1 MSETVYV
8 IRHNETQVYHSNEGC
23 QMLAQAGAYR
33 SVALDRVEATHRECR
48 YGDCG
53 GSDDKDNVYDAPC
66 PACGKIVAKNALR
79 HHLPCDGDSEV
90 VADD

>member
-8 IRHNETQVYHSNEGC
+8 IRNNETQVYHSNEDC
-23 QMLAQAGAYR
+23 QTLQQARAYR
-33 SVALDRVEATHRECR
+33 SVALDHVKATHRECR

-66 PACGKIVAKNALR
+66 PGCGEMVAKNALR
-79 HHLPCDGDSEV
+79 HHLPCGDDSEV